1 LQWVFCFPSKKIFFG
16 EIYKKRR
23 KKCTECTKIRAVNG
37 KMGHT
42 TGERTGD
49 TVKNEKFCRTDLA
62 VEWPRAEKETLP
74 RGVFYESEK
83 RAGFSVHTLKISSP
97 EGALALGKEQGQY
110 RTYEIG
116 RPWNFSDE
124 TLERAV
130 SLLAEGLR
138 ELAFGEKGGARDA
151 CTKDACP
158 IDLSAGA
165 SFFEQAAA
173 DGGAEGAAHREARK
187 DEADQ
192 KDEAARRSAVA
203 EEQAPEKEEDCI
215 LVVGL
220 GNRAMTADA
229 IGPMVVDRITV
240 TRHVKR
246 LDPPLFRRLAHR
258 SVAAFCPGVLGQTGM
273 ESADGVKAVAG
284 TLRPRL
290 LLVIDALAARSPD
303 RLAATVQL
311 STGGIAP
318 GSGVGNN
325 RPAFTRDSMGLP
337 VIAIGVPMVVDS
349 STLVSDALEKAGISD
364 LPPALLPV
372 LENGRSFFV
381 SLKEADAATESM
393 ATLLASAIDSAM
405 SV

>member
-1 LQWVFCFPSKKIFFG
+1 
-16 EIYKKRR
+16 
-23 KKCTECTKIRAVNG
+23 
-37 KMGHT
+37 
-42 TGERTGD
+42 
-49 TVKNEKFCRTDLA
+49 
-62 VEWPRAEKETLP
+62 
-74 RGVFYESEK
+74 
-83 RAGFSVHTLKISSP
+83 
-97 EGALALGKEQGQY
+97 
-110 RTYEIG
+110 
-116 RPWNFSDE
+116 
-124 TLERAV
+124 
-130 SLLAEGLR
+130 
-138 ELAFGEKGGARDA
+138 
-151 CTKDACP
+151 
-158 IDLSAGA
+158 
-165 SFFEQAAA
+165 
-173 DGGAEGAAHREARK
+173 
-187 DEADQ
+187 
-192 KDEAARRSAVA
+192 
-203 EEQAPEKEEDCI
+203 
-215 LVVGL
+215 
-220 GNRAMTADA
+220 MTADA

-246 LDPPLFRRLAHR
+246 LDPALFHRLAHR

-349 STLVSDALEKAGISD
+349 STLVSDALEKAGIFD

-381 SLKEADAATESM
+381 SLKEADAANEAM
-393 ATLLASAIDSAM
+393 ADLLSRAIDRAM
-405 SV
+405 SL